1 MSIANKMKPSIKN
14 NLIRI
19 ICLLI
24 LASLCLVGCSS
35 NKKSKIRN
43 NDYNK
48 SENASPAFK
57 EVGEQS
63 GNNSGKETTKIN
75 NSTSN
80 KKRVALTFD
89 DGPHNEYTKKIVD
102 ELSKYGFNATFF
114 VVGNRVD
121 GTAYN
126 GGEALKYAA
135 KAGNELAIHG
145 YTHDPK
151 NYYDKCSDSVYQS
164 ELSNT
169 QSAILSKVPNAN
181 VRLMRPVGG
190 KITDERIKSSK
201 YSVIMWGVDSEDW
214 KYKYYPSTDSSQKK
228 QKLDTIVDNVMSKV
242 SDGSIILMHDIYL
255 STYDATVI
263 ILKQLHEQGYEVVTV
278 SELIGK
284 DLSAGKQY
292 FGK

>member
-1 MSIANKMKPSIKN
+1 MNASTKKN
-14 NLIRI
+14 AIRI
-19 ICLLI
+19 ICLLVLFSI
-24 LASLCLVGCSS
+24 CLVGCSK
-35 NKKSKIRN
+35 NEKNKIRN
-43 NDYNK
+43 NDKND
-48 SENASPAFK
+48 AAPAYK
-57 EVGEQS
+57 DVGGQNGTS
-63 GNNSGKETTKIN
+63 SSVTTQKN
-75 NSTSN
+75 PTSN

-89 DGPHNEYTKKIVD
+89 DGPHNIYTVKIVD

-121 GTAYN
+121 GTDYN

-145 YTHDPK
+145 YTHDDDR
-151 NYYDKCSDSVYQS
+151 YYDKCSDSVYKS
-164 ELSNT
+164 EISNT
-169 QSAILSKVPNAN
+169 ESAILAKVPNAKIK
-181 VRLMRPVGG
+181 LMRPVGG
-190 KITDERIKSSK
+190 RITDARIKSSK

-214 KYKYYPSTDSSQKK
+214 KYKYTASTSSSQK
-228 QKLDTIVDNVMSKV
+228 QQNLDIIVDNVMSQV

-263 ILKQLHEQGYEVVTV
+263 VLKQLYEQGYEVVTV